1 MAALRRHVFVE
12 KVLKRLFPNV
22 PCGQEKKA
30 SVTLASKNP
39 QEKVEPKEVTGRITP
54 PQTVGN
60 TRTQPEKRHYTASL
74 PPQGHLPTP
83 GLPGPRSHTSS
94 QSSSSSDGPA
104 DQDPDDQPKRRR
116 IRKHKSK
123 KTFKNPNNAHEGRAE
138 PEIQQILP
146 QDTLRPRHPDGPTV
160 SRNRKRK
167 LKKKQQIKRK
177 KAAGFL
183 TKASGVDFMY
193 QPEESGRGQEA
204 VPGGESQPG
213 PGATDR
219 DASAH
224 EKASRS

>member
-104 DQDPDDQPKRRR
+104 VFPIVPQELDHLRR
-116 IRKHKSK
+116 
-123 KTFKNPNNAHEGRAE
+123 
-138 PEIQQILP
+138 
-146 QDTLRPRHPDGPTV
+146 
-160 SRNRKRK
+160 
-167 LKKKQQIKRK
+167 
-177 KAAGFL
+177 
-183 TKASGVDFMY
+183 
-193 QPEESGRGQEA
+193 
-204 VPGGESQPG
+204 GGITGLGKE
-213 PGATDR
+213 
-219 DASAH
+219 
-224 EKASRS
+224 

>member
-104 DQDPDDQPKRRR
+104 GAGR
-116 IRKHKSK
+116 ICV
-123 KTFKNPNNAHEGRAE
+123 
-138 PEIQQILP
+138 LP
-146 QDTLRPRHPDGPTV
+146 LCICPP
-160 SRNRKRK
+160 
-167 LKKKQQIKRK
+167 
-177 KAAGFL
+177 
-183 TKASGVDFMY
+183 
-193 QPEESGRGQEA
+193 
-204 VPGGESQPG
+204 
-213 PGATDR
+213 
-219 DASAH
+219 
-224 EKASRS
+224 